1 MLSTFVMPTS
11 YSYLSSAWNRWEV
24 GNTACWAN
32 FDKLAFL
39 ILLLCQVDTSWFV
52 NSRISRH
59 SESAP
64 ANAPWRMMGKWS
76 GNNFLLGSSSLANH
90 GG

>member
-1 MLSTFVMPTS
+1 MLSAFVMPSS
-11 YSYLSSAWNRWEV
+11 YSYLSSAWNRLEV
-24 GNTACWAN
+24 ANTACWAN

-52 NSRISRH
+52 KSRTSGH

-64 ANAPWRMMGKWS
+64 TSAPWRMNGKWS

-90 GG
+90 G